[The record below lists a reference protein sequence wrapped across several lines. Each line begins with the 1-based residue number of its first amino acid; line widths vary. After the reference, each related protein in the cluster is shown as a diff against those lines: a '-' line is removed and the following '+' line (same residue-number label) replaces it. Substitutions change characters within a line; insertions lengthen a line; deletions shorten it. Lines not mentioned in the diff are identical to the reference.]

1 MKIKKNANIKAKKGE
16 NLMKEYLSTVSS
28 AAERSRKIRTERKI
42 LSLKTGM

>member
-28 AAERSRKIRTERKI
+28 AAIPPKFKDLRDKVSE
-42 LSLKTGM
+42 LSN